1 MRYSPVLF
9 FHICSGTVGLF
20 SGIVAVLLRKGSRWH
35 RLIGDVF
42 VISML
47 GLGASGAYLGFM
59 KSQLTNVLAGI
70 FTVYLVTTAWL
81 TARRRERRASAFD
94 WIALLAILTYGVTQM
109 SFGVRAVQSA
119 TGALYGYR
127 PPLYFIFGTLALLSA
142 AGDVRMIARGLSSTQ
157 RLVRHLWRM
166 CFALFIASG
175 SIFIARPHL
184 FPMVLRKTYVILF
197 LGIFPLLLMI
207 FWLIRVRVTNK
218 SGRKST
224 ARAGGV
230 YSLQT

>member
-1 MRYSPVLF
+1 MRYSPVLL
-9 FHICSGTVGLF
+9 FHICSGTLGLL
-20 SGIVAVLLRKGSRWH
+20 SGLVAVFMRKGSRWH

-59 KSQLTNVLAGI
+59 KSQVTNVLAGI

-81 TARRRERRASAFD
+81 TARRTERQTSAFD
-94 WIALLAILTYGVTQM
+94 WIALLAIVIYGGTQM
-109 SFGVRAVQSA
+109 TFGLRAAQSA

-127 PPLYFIFGTLALLSA
+127 PGLYFTFGTLALLSA
-142 AGDVRMIARGLSSTQ
+142 AGDTRMILRGLSGTQ

-166 CFALFIASG
+166 CFSLFIASG
-175 SIFIARPHL
+175 SIFLARPHL
-184 FPMVLRKTYVILF
+184 FPMMLRKTYIILF
-197 LGIFPLLLMI
+197 LGFLPLLLMI
-207 FWLIRVRVTNK
+207 FWMIRVRVT
-218 SGRKST
+218 SAGRRKST
-224 ARAGGV
+224 VHAGGV